1 MLEDISASDKTTVAV
16 CFPDRG
22 TVPAPKADVIFLRE
36 RSLAM
41 LKNDL
46 MVRNPLRLLQGDRD
60 EILAP
65 GQFGAVLARPGVG
78 KTALMVQLAL
88 DTLLRGKNVLHIS
101 LKEPI
106 GKVTLWYKQVFK
118 LLASEYNEPRADQL
132 WETILPHR
140 FIMTFKVEGFSVP
153 KLSERLT
160 DLTAQSIFAPDVMLI
175 DGLPFDAQMGPT
187 LEELKNLA
195 SSLQVSVW
203 FTITTHREDKP
214 DPGGL
219 PPQFARIQ
227 DSFAVALALTPS
239 KDTIE
244 VDILKGDC
252 KGKPALV
259 LDPRTLLIA
268 TGRPRA

>member
-1 MLEDISASDKTTVAV
+1 MMLENISGTGTTTV
-16 CFPDRG
+16 CFPTG
-22 TVPAPKADVIFLRE
+22 KADVIFLRE

-60 EILAP
+60 EILSA

-118 LLASEYNEPRADQL
+118 LLASEYHEPHAGQL
-132 WETILPHR
+132 WDSLLPHR

-160 DLTAQSIFAPDVMLI
+160 DLTAQSIFAPDVLLI
-175 DGLPFDAQMGPT
+175 DGLPFDRQTGPV
-187 LEELKNLA
+187 LEELKKLA
-195 SSLQVSVW
+195 SALKVSVW

-214 DPGGL
+214 EPNGL
-219 PPQFARIQ
+219 PPQFAKIQ
-227 DSFAVALALTPS
+227 DNFAVALALTPS
-239 KDTIE
+239 RDTIE
-244 VDILKGDC
+244 VEILKGQC
-252 KGKPALV
+252 KQKPELV
-259 LDPRTLLIA
+259 LDPRTLLIVSGK
-268 TGRPRA
+268 GRA